1 MRSILL
7 RSVLLRF
14 GTGVLIISLTGLLAH
29 GVWQLAGV
37 KPDSE
42 LPRLLRDN
50 LAASGVE
57 HPITAVLL
65 NFRSYDTLLEIAV
78 LVIAAMAGISMAR
91 THSLEDPELR
101 TSDPLLRALLRWL
114 VPLMLLLAGYLLW
127 AGADRPGG
135 AFQAGA
141 MLAATGVLMRLTG
154 MPLEFLRPGIL
165 LRIGL
170 VLGFAL
176 FLLVGLAS
184 AIAGEVFL
192 AYPSGLSKALILSIE
207 TLLTLS
213 IGMILLALFVAA
225 PVNNASEPEE
235 GEQ

>member
-1 MRSILL
+1 MKSPAARVGILL
-7 RSVLLRF
+7 LALMLTALLGRS
-14 GTGVLIISLTGLLAH
+14 
-29 GVWQLAGV
+29 VWQLGMLEPA
-37 KPDSE
+37 SE
-42 LPRLLRDN
+42 LPQLLQEN
-50 LAASGVE
+50 LSASGVE
-57 HPITAVLL
+57 HPVTAVLL

-91 THSLEDPELR
+91 TRSLEDPELR
-101 TSDPLLRALLRWL
+101 TSDTLLKALLRWL
-114 VPLMLLLAGYLLW
+114 VPLMLLLAAYLLW

-154 MPLEFLRPGIL
+154 MPLGFLRPGML

-184 AIAGEVFL
+184 ALAGESFL
-192 AYPSGLSKALILSIE
+192 AYPPGLGKALILSIE

-235 GEQ
+235 GER

>member
-1 MRSILL
+1 MKSPAARVGILL
-7 RSVLLRF
+7 LALMLTALLGRS
-14 GTGVLIISLTGLLAH
+14 
-29 GVWQLAGV
+29 VWQLGMLE
-37 KPDSE
+37 PTSE
-42 LPRLLRDN
+42 LPQLLQEN
-50 LAASGVE
+50 LSASGVE
-57 HPITAVLL
+57 HPVTAVLL

-91 THSLEDPELR
+91 TRSLEDPELR
-101 TSDPLLRALLRWL
+101 TSDTLLKALLRWL
-114 VPLMLLLAGYLLW
+114 VPLMLLLAAYLLW

-154 MPLEFLRPGIL
+154 MPLGFLRPGML

-184 AIAGEVFL
+184 ALAGEAFL
-192 AYPSGLSKALILSIE
+192 AYPPGLGKALILSIE

-235 GEQ
+235 GER

>member
-1 MRSILL
+1 MRSPTARIGML
-7 RSVLLRF
+7 
-14 GTGVLIISLTGLLAH
+14 LLALMLTALL
-29 GVWQLAGV
+29 GRSVWQLSMLESA
-37 KPDSE
+37 SE
-42 LPRLLRDN
+42 LPRLLQEN
-50 LAASGVE
+50 LSASGVE
-57 HPITAVLL
+57 HPVTAVLL

-91 THSLEDPELR
+91 TRSLEDPELR
-101 TSDPLLRALLRWL
+101 TSDTLLRALLRWL

-154 MPLEFLRPGIL
+154 MPLDFLRPGIL

-192 AYPSGLSKALILSIE
+192 AYPPGFGKALILSIE

>member
-1 MRSILL
+1 MRSPTARIGML
-7 RSVLLRF
+7 
-14 GTGVLIISLTGLLAH
+14 LLALMLTALL
-29 GVWQLAGV
+29 GRSVWQLSMLESA
-37 KPDSE
+37 SE
-42 LPRLLRDN
+42 LPRLLQEN
-50 LAASGVE
+50 LSASGVE
-57 HPITAVLL
+57 HPVTAVLL

-91 THSLEDPELR
+91 TRSLEDPELR
-101 TSDPLLRALLRWL
+101 TSDTLLRALLRWL

-154 MPLEFLRPGIL
+154 MPLDFLRPGIL

-192 AYPSGLSKALILSIE
+192 AYPPGLVKALILSIE

>member
-1 MRSILL
+1 MRSPTARIGML
-7 RSVLLRF
+7 
-14 GTGVLIISLTGLLAH
+14 LLALMLTALL
-29 GVWQLAGV
+29 GRSVWQLSMLQSA
-37 KPDSE
+37 SE
-42 LPRLLRDN
+42 LPRLLQEN
-50 LAASGVE
+50 LSASGVE
-57 HPITAVLL
+57 HPVTAVLL

-91 THSLEDPELR
+91 TRSLEDPELR
-101 TSDPLLRALLRWL
+101 TSDTLLRALLRWL

-141 MLAATGVLMRLTG
+141 MLAATGVLVRLTG
-154 MPLEFLRPGIL
+154 MPLDFLRPGIL

-192 AYPSGLSKALILSIE
+192 AYPPGLVKALILSIE

>member
-1 MRSILL
+1 ML
-7 RSVLLRF
+7 
-14 GTGVLIISLTGLLAH
+14 LLALMLTALL
-29 GVWQLAGV
+29 GRSVWQLSMLEPAS
-37 KPDSE
+37 D
-42 LPRLLRDN
+42 LPRQLQDK

-57 HPITAVLL
+57 HPVTAVLL

-91 THSLEDPELR
+91 TRSLEDPELR
-101 TSDPLLRALLRWL
+101 TSDTLLRALLRWL

-154 MPLEFLRPGIL
+154 LPLDFLRPGIL

-184 AIAGEVFL
+184 AIAGDVFL
-192 AYPSGLSKALILSIE
+192 AYPREFVKGLILSIE

-225 PVNNASEPEE
+225 PVNDASEPEE
-235 GEQ
+235 GEK

>member
-1 MRSILL
+1 MKSPAARVGILL
-7 RSVLLRF
+7 LALMLTALLGRS
-14 GTGVLIISLTGLLAH
+14 
-29 GVWQLAGV
+29 VWQLGMLEPA
-37 KPDSE
+37 SE
-42 LPRLLRDN
+42 LPQLLQEN
-50 LAASGVE
+50 LSASGVE
-57 HPITAVLL
+57 HPVTAVLL

-91 THSLEDPELR
+91 TRSLEDPELR
-101 TSDPLLRALLRWL
+101 TSDTLLKALLRWL
-114 VPLMLLLAGYLLW
+114 VPLMLLLAAYLLW

-154 MPLEFLRPGIL
+154 MPLGFLRPGML

-184 AIAGEVFL
+184 ALAGVAFL
-192 AYPSGLSKALILSIE
+192 AYPPGLGKALILSIE

-235 GEQ
+235 GER

>member
-1 MRSILL
+1 MRSPTARIGML
-7 RSVLLRF
+7 
-14 GTGVLIISLTGLLAH
+14 LLALMLTALL
-29 GVWQLAGV
+29 GRSVWQLSMLQSA
-37 KPDSE
+37 SE
-42 LPRLLRDN
+42 LPRLLQEN
-50 LAASGVE
+50 LSASGVE
-57 HPITAVLL
+57 HPVTAVLL

-91 THSLEDPELR
+91 TRSLEDPELR
-101 TSDPLLRALLRWL
+101 TSDTLLRALLRWL

-154 MPLEFLRPGIL
+154 MPLDFLRPGIL

-192 AYPSGLSKALILSIE
+192 AYPPGLVKALILSIE

>member
-1 MRSILL
+1 MRSPTA
-7 RSVLLRF
+7 RVSVLLL
-14 GTGVLIISLTGLLAH
+14 VIMLTALL
-29 GVWQLAGV
+29 GQSVWQLAEFETG
-37 KPDSE
+37 SE
-42 LPRLLRDN
+42 LPQLLRSN
-50 LAASGVE
+50 LSASGVE
-57 HPITAVLL
+57 HPVTAVLL

-78 LVIAAMAGISMAR
+78 LVIAAMVGTSMAR
-91 THSLEDPELR
+91 TRSLEDPELR
-101 TSDPLLRALLRWL
+101 TADTLLRALLRWL
-114 VPLMLLLAGYLLW
+114 VPLMLLLAAYLLW

-154 MPLEFLRPGIL
+154 MPLDFLRPGLL

-184 AIAGEVFL
+184 AIAGEAFL
-192 AYPSGLSKALILSIE
+192 AYPPGLSKALILSIE
-207 TLLTLS
+207 AVLTLS
-213 IGMILLALFVAA
+213 IGMILLALFVSA
-225 PVNNASEPEE
+225 PANNASEPEE

>member
-1 MRSILL
+1 MRSPTAHV
-7 RSVLLRF
+7 SVLLL
-14 GTGVLIISLTGLLAH
+14 VIMLTALLGRA
-29 GVWQLAGV
+29 VWQLAAFDSG
-37 KPDSE
+37 SE
-42 LPRLLRDN
+42 LPRMLQNN

-57 HPITAVLL
+57 HPVTAVLL

-78 LVIAAMAGISMAR
+78 LVIAAMVGISMAR
-91 THSLEDPELR
+91 TRSLEDPELR
-101 TSDPLLRALLRWL
+101 TADALLRALLRWF
-114 VPLMLLLAGYLLW
+114 VPLMLLLAAYLLW

-154 MPLEFLRPGIL
+154 MPLDFLRPGLL

-184 AIAGEVFL
+184 AIAGEAFL
-192 AYPSGLSKALILSIE
+192 AYPPGLSKALILSIE

-213 IGMILLALFVAA
+213 IGMILLALFVSA